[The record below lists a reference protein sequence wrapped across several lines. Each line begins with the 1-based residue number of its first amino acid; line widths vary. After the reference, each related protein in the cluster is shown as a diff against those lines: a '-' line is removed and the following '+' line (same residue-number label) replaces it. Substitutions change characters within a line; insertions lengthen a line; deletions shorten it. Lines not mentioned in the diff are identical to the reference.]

1 MLPSKHA
8 GRKTP
13 AAARDAAIQRVSKK
27 MSKIIVHHNLRQLQD
42 AHAQGYVTEIHI
54 QEVANNSSLKD
65 GLHYEI
71 HWSMLG
77 RSETFVFTPF
87 GKTTARQFA
96 LSTAFTTILPFI
108 MFNSVVINTVNRPLK
123 GKP

>member
-8 GRKTP
+8 VRKTP

-42 AHAQGYVTEIHI
+42 AHAQGYVSEIHI
-54 QEVANNSSLKD
+54 QEVVNNSSLKD
-65 GLHYEI
+65 GVHYEI
-71 HWSMLG
+71 HWSLLG
-77 RSETFVFTPF
+77 RSETYVFTPF
-87 GKTTARQFA
+87 GKDSARQFA
-96 LSTAFTTILPFI
+96 LNTAFTTIRPFI
-108 MFNSVVINTVNRPLK
+108 MFDSVVINTVYLPPK